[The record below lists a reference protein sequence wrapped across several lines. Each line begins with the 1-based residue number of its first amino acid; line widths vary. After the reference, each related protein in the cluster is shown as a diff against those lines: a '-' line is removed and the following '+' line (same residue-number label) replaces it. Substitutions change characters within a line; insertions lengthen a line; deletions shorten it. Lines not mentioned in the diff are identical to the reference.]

1 MSPVSRQ
8 VTRTRGFYD
17 ELPRSGSY
25 EIKNRQ
31 TLDPMIYTH
40 VLNRGGKG
48 VDSPGD
54 PLGIDPG
61 RL

>member
-1 MSPVSRQ
+1 VGGAR
-8 VTRTRGFYD
+8 VFFRARGFYD
-17 ELPRSGSY
+17 ELRRSGSY

-31 TLDPMIYTH
+31 TLDPVIYTH

-48 VDSPGD
+48 VHSPAD
-54 PLGIDPG
+54 QLGIDLG